1 MKNGILLL
9 LVLLTGFYTSG
20 QGYSGDWDTY
30 VMEVENKPVSV
41 MVDLAF
47 GTSPEAKERP
57 NVIIIRLK
65 LLAVLKS
72 GMPADKEV
80 KVLNEIEDSLVE
92 QLNSSLQALYVG
104 RYTASGVRD
113 FYFYSNDTSDYKRHI
128 AGALQKYPAFRWMA
142 KAQPDGQKS
151 NYYDVLY
158 PTSEEMERIQNRR
171 VVDELRNKG
180 DIITAP
186 RRVDHFIFFKT
197 ESDRK
202 AFASVVQ
209 NNGFTVENAGQEQG
223 VKDRPYSLQVS
234 RVDKIDYDNIDN
246 VTLYLWKLAL
256 QHFGKYDGWETFV
269 VREEEKE

>member
-1 MKNGILLL
+1 M
-9 LVLLTGFYTSG
+9 VLLAGFFTSA
-20 QGYSGDWDTY
+20 QGYSGNWDTY
-30 VMEVENKPVSV
+30 VMGVENKPVSV

-57 NVIIIRLK
+57 NAIIIRLK
-65 LLAVLKS
+65 LLSVLKN
-72 GMPADKEV
+72 GMPSDKEV

-92 QLNSSLQALYVG
+92 KLSSSLQTLYVG

-113 FYFYSNDTSDYKRHI
+113 FYFYSNDTLDYKHHI
-128 AGALQKYPAFRWMA
+128 AKALQKYPAFRWMA
-142 KAQPDGQKS
+142 KAQPDEQKS

-171 VVDELRNKG
+171 VVDELRSKG

-197 ESDRK
+197 EADRK
-202 AFASVVQ
+202 AFAIVVQ
-209 NNGFTVENAGQEQG
+209 DSGFVVENAGQEQG
-223 VKDRPYSLQVS
+223 VKDRPYSLQIS
-234 RVDKIDYDNIDN
+234 RVDKIDYDNIDK

-256 QHFGKYDGWETFV
+256 QHFAKYDGWETFV
-269 VREEEKE
+269 VREEGKE